1 MSIFYRFFR
10 PAEVKVCIRALEE
23 VKSLFSDSLFS
34 DCAFDYVLE
43 RVRVILLDKKNKPD
57 LLKAIYEAKNSPRDV
72 VLYVIVQQCK
82 LLLSSGNYHIY
93 RGVLSGQGN
102 GMCAVFG
109 IALDELVKSGFANEE
124 QASEQRAELHEL
136 IKDVG

>member
-1 MSIFYRFFR
+1 MSIFYRFFP
-10 PAEVKVCIRALEE
+10 PAEVKVCLRALEE
-23 VKSLFSDSLFS
+23 VKLLFSDSLFS
-34 DCAFDYVLE
+34 DCASDYVLE
-43 RVRVILLDKKNKPD
+43 RVRAILLDKKNKPD
-57 LLKAIYEAKNSPRDV
+57 LLKAIYEAKRSPRDV
-72 VLYVIVQQCK
+72 ALYAIVQQCK
-82 LLLSSGNYHIY
+82 LLLSSGDYHIY

-102 GMCAVFG
+102 GMRAVFG

>member
-1 MSIFYRFFR
+1 M
-10 PAEVKVCIRALEE
+10 
-23 VKSLFSDSLFS
+23 
-34 DCAFDYVLE
+34 
-43 RVRVILLDKKNKPD
+43 
-57 LLKAIYEAKNSPRDV
+57 YEAKKSPRDI
-72 VLYVIVQQCK
+72 VLYAIAQQCK

-93 RGVLSGQGN
+93 RGVLSGEGN
-102 GMCAVFG
+102 GMRAVFG